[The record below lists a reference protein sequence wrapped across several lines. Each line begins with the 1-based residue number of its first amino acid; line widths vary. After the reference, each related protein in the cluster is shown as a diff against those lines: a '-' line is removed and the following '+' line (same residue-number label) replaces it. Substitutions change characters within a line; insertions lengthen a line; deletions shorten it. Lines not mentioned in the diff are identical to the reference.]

1 MLPPPPTSI
10 PPPTLQ
16 TASQPVIQA
25 TQSEPPRTPSSQFCP
40 LHHMPIQR
48 IKTHEVKTG
57 RYESK
62 MHGYEKGSI
71 RNPEK
76 EKLILEVKMRQMV

>member
-1 MLPPPPTSI
+1 
-10 PPPTLQ
+10 
-16 TASQPVIQA
+16 
-25 TQSEPPRTPSSQFCP
+25 
-40 LHHMPIQR
+40 MPIQR

-62 MHGYEKGSI
+62 MHGYEKESI

-76 EKLILEVKMRQMV
+76 EKLVLEVKMRQMV